1 MTFSQIA
8 LTSIRCVA
16 NVHAV
21 LGEGPLWDE
30 RIGRLI
36 FLDIKG
42 EKLFLYDPDNGS
54 TQTLDAPGM
63 ISALALAT
71 DGYVCAFQNGFA
83 RLAISATGARLTPIA
98 NPEHDIPG
106 NRFNDGK
113 IDPDGGFWAGSMDN
127 AEKDADAGAWWRLS
141 CDGDVRRI
149 DAGYHVTNG
158 PAFDHERGLVYLT
171 DSARQIVY
179 RAKFVDGKLADKSEF
194 LRFGDQDGYPDGMEV
209 DAQGAL
215 WIAFWDGG
223 AIRRFSPDG
232 ALLQEVTLPV
242 PRPTS
247 LAFVGQRIYVT
258 SAMVGLSEEAIAR
271 APASGGLFEICADT
285 FLSRPNLPKLFKI

>member
-8 LTSIRCVA
+8 ITSIRCVA

-83 RLAISATGARLTPIA
+83 RLSIDESRIELMKIA
-98 NPEHDIPG
+98 DPEPDIPG

-113 IDPDGGFWAGSMDN
+113 IDPDGAFWAGSMDN
-127 AEKDADAGAWWRLS
+127 AEKDADAGAWWRLGR
-141 CDGDVRRI
+141 DGEVRKI

-179 RAKFVDGKLADKSEF
+179 RAKFVDGKLADKSAF
-194 LRFGDQDGYPDGMEV
+194 LRFCDGDGYPDGMEV
-209 DAQGAL
+209 DAEGAL

-223 AIRRFSPDG
+223 AIRRFSPEG
-232 ALLQEVTLPV
+232 EWLQEVALPV

-247 LAFVGQRIYVT
+247 LAFVDRRIYVT
-258 SAMVGLSEEAIAR
+258 SARVGLSEEAIAR

-285 FLSRPNLPKLFKI
+285 VFSRPNLPNLFRI